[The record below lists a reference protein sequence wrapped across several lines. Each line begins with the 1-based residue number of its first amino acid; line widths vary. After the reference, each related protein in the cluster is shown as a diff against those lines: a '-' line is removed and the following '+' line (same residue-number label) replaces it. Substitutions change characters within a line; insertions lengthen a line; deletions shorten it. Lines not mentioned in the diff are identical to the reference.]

1 MTKDFGSAELDAIAK
16 RMVEHPTLRE
26 ARAIEAWRVAENV
39 ASLPKAVHDDRLPPL
54 IQQACLEMF
63 FVHVRALLEFLEVR
77 TPKRSDFS
85 ARDIAPSYRSPTGE
99 ELAALNARWEQASQ
113 QVLHFS
119 KSRVD
124 HSRPWESQVDVSFEA
139 LTAIADEV
147 LTVWDRYAELA
158 RTPAAPKR
166 DDFNLF
172 HELRTSPD

>member
-158 RTPAAPKR
+158 LIPAAPKR